1 MSSSSKLLCFCS
13 IKINSPSWFNTLQ
26 PPCIASIYLF
36 EGAFMVWF
44 WILTWHLATYVS
56 NLSGV
61 LFSILRGSLTPSQ
74 MFLYHLK
81 QTHKDLPLCSKAT
94 MPQKIWLARSVKT
107 IQNQSFHLLSFCWTP
122 CITMYLRTLWAASQR
137 GGFISS
143 VLSNLDLVFV
153 WNFFL

>member
-13 IKINSPSWFNTLQ
+13 IKINSPSWLNTLQ

-61 LFSILRGSLTPSQ
+61 LFSILRGSLAPSQ
-74 MFLYHLK
+74 MFLNHLK
-81 QTHKDLPLCSKAT
+81 QTHKLLPLCNTTT
-94 MPQKIWLARSVKT
+94 MPQKIWFAGSVKT
-107 IQNQSFHLLSFCWTP
+107 QNFPFPVILLN
-122 CITMYLRTLWAASQR
+122 TMYHNVPEDTLGCKSEGRLHLQR
-137 GGFISS
+137 SDEPRFGFR
-143 VLSNLDLVFV
+143 LK
-153 WNFFL
+153 FFL